1 MQTYTVQMF
10 DEVLRAKLVRLGK
23 SSLDFME
30 KFRAAVVTLR
40 MLDVE
45 PTITEID
52 LEASAETLHTQLA
65 QLVAKY
71 LTDLQAD
78 ATGTSYMVVNVNVQA
93 SQNNFD

>member
-10 DEVLRAKLVRLGK
+10 GEVLRAKLVRLGK
-23 SSLDFME
+23 SSLDFKE
-30 KFRAAVVTLR
+30 KFRAAVVMLR

-45 PTITEID
+45 PTITGID
-52 LEASAETLHTQLA
+52 PEASAETLHTQLA

-78 ATGTSYMVVNVNVQA
+78 ATGTRYMIVDVNVQVFK
-93 SQNNFD
+93 NNFN